1 MDYEDR
7 LHVWLVACWHGMAYW
22 NGHGL
27 LISAPQA
34 VRELNALTDGPQI
47 CEDRLRNIVSEC
59 KNTAPPYVST
69 DPAVHAAHARVV
81 ERTELD
87 RLRKRKARGTHNDTR
102 TPDIH
107 AKGVDAPIEML
118 RKSRGCQGTE
128 RRQKVP
134 TDTR

>member
-7 LHVWLVACWHGMAYW
+7 LHVWLLACWHGMAYW

-87 RLRKRKARGTHNDTR
+87 HLRKRKARRTQMIRGPPTYTPKAWTR
-102 TPDIH
+102 PL
-107 AKGVDAPIEML
+107 KCLG
-118 RKSRGCQGTE
+118 KSRGCQGTE